1 MFSNCPQQDVVPATA
16 LQSAQDEIKDLK
28 RELAVFKEKHLEAEQ
43 VISNLRE
50 ELRKQEISAAQ
61 RIADASAEIE
71 RLQKE
76 LKGLAETA
84 TEETLFAPSAEFQM
98 AAPPPNQDSQE
109 LVSIEEL
116 FEAHDEIGF
125 LRNQLTVYEKE
136 IKDLQREVEIR
147 KEFQLDSEKENEMLR
162 EENAKLRKYRECE
175 VQMAEIGKELAE
187 ATLNKS
193 E

>member
-28 RELAVFKEKHLEAEQ
+28 RELAVFIEKHLEAEQ

-50 ELRKQEISAAQ
+50 ELRKQAFQ
-61 RIADASAEIE
+61 
-71 RLQKE
+71 
-76 LKGLAETA
+76 
-84 TEETLFAPSAEFQM
+84 ETLFAPSAEFQM

>member
-76 LKGLAETA
+76 LTFQ
-84 TEETLFAPSAEFQM
+84 ETLFAPSAEFQM

-125 LRNQLTVYEKE
+125 LRNQLTVYE
-136 IKDLQREVEIR
+136 
-147 KEFQLDSEKENEMLR
+147 
-162 EENAKLRKYRECE
+162 RKYRECE